1 MRSPWGS
8 IANPHAKVFDPRHPQ
23 VPPLE
28 HDPSSRMKIMFNMSF
43 ICENTHKVWYKI
55 LWNLH
60 GNRNLM
66 IFDLLISPKVAS
78 LTLGW
83 KFYLHSVLL
92 ITPVDLI
99 CHMTMFE
106 IFFFTPW
113 APQRPTP
120 GAWPRRQNENPVRY
134 VLYISFVRIHTKLGI
149 KNLWNWLCNW
159 YLKMIFDL
167 LPPPQGPRGRGQK

>member
-8 IANPHAKVFDPRHPQ
+8 IANPHAKVFDPQHPQ
-23 VPPLE
+23 VTPLE

-55 LWNLH
+55 LWNWH
-60 GNRNLM
+60 GNWNLM
-66 IFDLLISPKVAS
+66 IFDLLTSPKVAS

-106 IFFFTPW
+106 IIFFWPPGHPS
-113 APQRPTP
+113 APPLGHDP
-120 GAWPRRQNENPVRY
+120 GDRMNI
-134 VLYISFVRIHTKLGI
+134 LSDMFCIFL
-149 KNLWNWLCNW
+149 LWEYTQSLV
-159 YLKMIFDL
+159 
-167 LPPPQGPRGRGQK
+167 